1 MRRRRRA
8 CIVASAADTADRI
21 DRRDE
26 LVRRTRTR
34 RYGIGNL
41 FGLLFLIRHPE
52 FLVVVAV
59 IVLAIYLYR
68 RSR

>member
-1 MRRRRRA
+1 M
-8 CIVASAADTADRI
+8 VASAGTPTSDI
-21 DRRDE
+21 IERDD
-26 LVRRTRTR
+26 LVRRTRVR
-34 RYGIGNL
+34 GFGIGNL

-59 IVLAIYLYR
+59 IVLAVYLYR

>member
-1 MRRRRRA
+1 M
-8 CIVASAADTADRI
+8 VASQAHPPPASIERTD
-21 DRRDE
+21 
-26 LVRRTRTR
+26 LVRRTRVR
-34 RYGIGNL
+34 GFGIGNL

-59 IVLAIYLYR
+59 IVLAVYLYR